1 VQLKIQKAN
10 IAIEKIIEEKVSE
23 EREDKS
29 STKLN

>member
-1 VQLKIQKAN
+1 MKIQKAN

-23 EREDKS
+23 EREEES